1 MNNFRDSDAAQEKF
15 VKYYKK
21 YRNSPMKVL
30 LGFYTGQYHK
40 FLISCFFYLI
50 KHSPALFSPLLIANV
65 INGVLA
71 GGETAKRA
79 ILVNAGIWLALLA
92 IHLPANYLY
101 AMYRSRVTRG
111 TEAGL
116 RSALVRKLQ
125 ELSIPYHTRM
135 QSGRLQSK
143 IIRDV
148 EAIETL
154 SSQLFNNV
162 LNIVMNL
169 FITIGIT
176 AVKNRL
182 ILVFFVL
189 VAPVASLTVI
199 AFRRRIGKVNRDFR
213 LEMEETS
220 ARVMEMVEM
229 VPVTRAHALE
239 EVENERM
246 ARQLQATAEKG
257 YRLDILQSNF
267 GAAGWV
273 VFQVFQALCLIFTGF
288 MALKGRILVG
298 DITFYQTSFTTVVNQ
313 FTALINL
320 LPLITKGLES
330 VTSVGEV
337 LSSDDVEQNEGKEV
351 LPDLK
356 GAFEFKNVRYAYP
369 GTEGHVLDDIN
380 LTIPEGETIAVVGE
394 SGSGKTT
401 MMNLLIGFMEP
412 DRGQILV
419 DGKDMKSIDL
429 KSYRRFLSV
438 VPQMPLLFTGT
449 LRDNIAY
456 GMENATDEEIMAAAK
471 AANFGSMIEK
481 LPNGLDTMLEEHGA
495 NLSGGQRQR
504 IAIARAVIRN
514 PKMIILDEATSA
526 LDVVSEKEIQN
537 ALERLVKDRTT
548 FVVAHRL
555 STIKNADRIVVLERG
570 RIVESGTYEELMEKQ
585 GVFYHMESL
594 QMSTVKTNKA

>member
-79 ILVNAGIWLALLA
+79 ILVNVGIWLALLA

-273 VFQVFQALCLIFTGF
+273 VFQVFQAFCLIFTGF
-288 MALKGRILVG
+288 MARKGRILVG

-471 AANFGSMIEK
+471 AANLGSMIEK

-594 QMSTVKTNKA
+594 QMSTVKNNKA